1 MHTRGTGLRKFVAP
15 EIMFGD
21 GALHLAGQ
29 YGRNLGGK
37 QSTDRFRP
45 WCSRCRLGST
55 SAYERRG
62 DGGLESTLFTRVT
75 PNPRIEEVAAGA
87 VVYAEQGCD
96 IIVAVGGGSVIDCAK
111 GIGLLAANQ
120 GGIRD
125 LVGVDNVGAPMP
137 PTICG
142 PTTAGTSADVSQFA
156 VITDREINRKLL
168 IISKAVV
175 PDISLIDPRT
185 LTTMDATL
193 TACTGM
199 DALVHAVEAYVS
211 LGHSPLT
218 DMRALQAV
226 RLISSNLQNSITEPN
241 NLEYRNNMML
251 GSLEAGLAFSNA
263 SLGAVHA
270 MAHSLGGLLDLPHGQ
285 CNAMLLDAVVDFN
298 YGQVEQRYRDIAT
311 AMGIEIDGLPSCEIR
326 KRLVA
331 EIRRLRETAGLRDT
345 LSRCGVHRTDVHELA
360 EAALNDPCVVTNP
373 RRPSQRDIEVIY
385 EESLLTTGKS
395 CA

>member
-1 MHTRGTGLRKFVAP
+1 LRKFVTP

-29 YGRNLGGK
+29 YGRNLGGNK
-37 QSTDRFRP
+37 VLIVSDPGVLAAGWVQQVLASVED
-45 WCSRCRLGST
+45 
-55 SAYERRG
+55 A
-62 DGGLESTLFTRVT
+62 GLESTLFTQVT
-75 PNPRIEEVAAGA
+75 PNPRIEEVDAGA
-87 VVYAEQGCD
+87 AVYAEQGCD

-137 PTICG
+137 PTICI

-175 PDISLIDPRT
+175 PDISLIDPTT
-185 LTTMDATL
+185 LTTMDAPL

-218 DMRALQAV
+218 DMHALQAV
-226 RLISSNLQNSITEPN
+226 RLISSNLQKSITEPN
-241 NLEYRNNMML
+241 HLEYRNNMML
-251 GSLEAGLAFSNA
+251 ASLEAGLAFSNA

-311 AMGIEIDGLPSCEIR
+311 AMGIEIDGLPSGEIR

-373 RRPSQRDIEVIY
+373 RRPCQRDIEVIY
-385 EESLLTTGKS
+385 EESL
-395 CA
+395 

>member
-1 MHTRGTGLRKFVAP
+1 MHTRGAALRKFVAP

-21 GALHLAGQ
+21 GALRLAGQ
-29 YGRNLGGK
+29 YGRNLGGNK
-37 QSTDRFRP
+37 ALIVSDPGVFAAGWVQQVLASI
-45 WCSRCRLGST
+45 
-55 SAYERRG
+55 G
-62 DGGLESTLFTRVT
+62 DAGLESTLFTRVT

-120 GGIRD
+120 GGIRE

-137 PTICG
+137 PTICI

-156 VITDREINRKLL
+156 VITVRQLNRKLL

-175 PDISLIDPRT
+175 PDISLIDPTT
-185 LTTMDATL
+185 LTTMDAPL

-218 DMRALQAV
+218 DMHALQAM
-226 RLISSNLQNSITEPN
+226 RLISSNLQKSIAEPN

-251 GSLEAGLAFSNA
+251 ASLEAGLAFSNA
-263 SLGAVHA
+263 SLGAAHA

-285 CNAMLLDAVVDFN
+285 CNAMLLGGVVDFN
-298 YGQVEQRYRDIAT
+298 YGQAEQRYRDIAT
-311 AMGIEIDGLPSCEIR
+311 AMGMEIDGLPSCEMR
-326 KRLVA
+326 RRLVA
-331 EIRRLRETAGLRDT
+331 EIRRLRETAGLRNT

-373 RRPSQRDIEVIY
+373 RPPSQRDIEVIY
-385 EESLLTTGKS
+385 EESL
-395 CA
+395 

>member
-1 MHTRGTGLRKFVAP
+1 MHTRGPALRKFVAP

-21 GALHLAGQ
+21 GALHLAGR
-29 YGRNLGGK
+29 YGRNLGGNK
-37 QSTDRFRP
+37 VLIVSDPGNKVLIVSDPGVLAAGWVQQVLASV
-45 WCSRCRLGST
+45 
-55 SAYERRG
+55 G
-62 DGGLESTLFTRVT
+62 DAGLKSTLFTRVT

-125 LVGVDNVGAPMP
+125 LVGVDNVSAPMP
-137 PTICG
+137 PTICI

-156 VITDREINRKLL
+156 VLTDREINRKLL

-175 PDISLIDPRT
+175 PDISLIDPTT
-185 LTTMDATL
+185 LTTMDAPL

-218 DMRALQAV
+218 DMHALQAV
-226 RLISSNLQNSITEPN
+226 RLISSNLQKSITEPN
-241 NLEYRNNMML
+241 NLEYRSNMML
-251 GSLEAGLAFSNA
+251 ASLEAGLAFSNA

-285 CNAMLLDAVVDFN
+285 CNAMLLDRVVDFN
-298 YGQVEQRYRDIAT
+298 YGQVEERSRDIAT
-311 AMGIEIDGLPSCEIR
+311 AMGIEIDGLPSGEIR
-326 KRLVA
+326 NRLVA
-331 EIRRLRETAGLRDT
+331 EIRRLRGTAGLHDT
-345 LSRCGVHRTDVHELA
+345 LSRVRVHRADVDQLA
-360 EAALNDPCVVTNP
+360 QTRA
-373 RRPSQRDIEVIY
+373 
-385 EESLLTTGKS
+385 KS
-395 CA
+395 P

>member
-1 MHTRGTGLRKFVAP
+1 MHTRGAALRKFVAP

-29 YGRNLGGK
+29 YGRNLGGNK
-37 QSTDRFRP
+37 ALIVSDPGVLAAGWVQQVLASV
-45 WCSRCRLGST
+45 
-55 SAYERRG
+55 G
-62 DGGLESTLFTRVT
+62 DAGLESTIFTRVT
-75 PNPRIEEVAAGA
+75 PNPRIEQVAAGA

-96 IIVAVGGGSVIDCAK
+96 IIVAVGGVSVIDCAK

-137 PTICG
+137 PTICI

-175 PDISLIDPRT
+175 PDISLIDPTT

-193 TACTGM
+193 TASTGM

-218 DMRALQAV
+218 DMHALRAV
-226 RLISSNLQNSITEPN
+226 RLISSNLQKSITEPN
-241 NLEYRNNMML
+241 NLDYRKNMML

-285 CNAMLLDAVVDFN
+285 CNAMLLAAVVDFN

-311 AMGIEIDGLPSCEIR
+311 AMGIEIDGIPSGEVC
-326 KRLVA
+326 KRLVV
-331 EIRRLRETAGLRDT
+331 EIRRLRETAGLRDS
-345 LSRCGVHRTDVHELA
+345 LSRCGVHRTEVHELA
-360 EAALNDPCVVTNP
+360 EMALNDPCVVTNP
-373 RRPSQRDIEVIY
+373 RRPCQRDIEVIY
-385 EESLLTTGKS
+385 EESL
-395 CA
+395 

>member
-1 MHTRGTGLRKFVAP
+1 MHTRGAALRKFVAP

-29 YGRNLGGK
+29 YGRNLGGNK
-37 QSTDRFRP
+37 VLIVSDPGVLAAGWVQQVLASV
-45 WCSRCRLGST
+45 
-55 SAYERRG
+55 G
-62 DGGLESTLFTRVT
+62 DAGLESTLFTRVT

-120 GGIRD
+120 GAIRD
-125 LVGVDNVGAPMP
+125 FVGVDNVGAPMP
-137 PTICG
+137 PTICI

-175 PDISLIDPRT
+175 PDISLIDPTT
-185 LTTMDATL
+185 LTTMDSPL

-218 DMRALQAV
+218 DMHALQAV
-226 RLISSNLQNSITEPN
+226 RLISSNLQKSITEPN
-241 NLEYRNNMML
+241 NLEYRSNMML
-251 GSLEAGLAFSNA
+251 ASLEAGLAFSNA

-298 YGQVEQRYRDIAT
+298 YGQVEQRHRDIAT
-311 AMGIEIDGLPSCEIR
+311 AMGIEIDALPSGEIR

-345 LSRCGVHRTDVHELA
+345 LSRSGVHRTDVHELA
-360 EAALNDPCVVTNP
+360 ETALNDPCVVTNP
-373 RRPSQRDIEVIY
+373 RRPCQRDIEVIY
-385 EESLLTTGKS
+385 EESL
-395 CA
+395 